1 MNLEDVR
8 ALHHQ
13 FYARIQRM
21 KAWPP
26 LPCGLRAAIVDGHE
40 SHATYR
46 RRCEGCLRR
55 VIHSAQGDRT
65 QYYHRH
71 VTIEL
76 LGHET
81 VVLLDGEAIRPGEGE
96 VQAAVRLLERV
107 LRRYPRAFD
116 VVLGDSLYA
125 DSNFFNY
132 LLENG
137 KHAMAVLKDENRDL
151 CKDAE
156 SLIRQMPPCL
166 VQRGRRE
173 CLQWDIEGFRTWR
186 QVRQPVRVVRSEE
199 TWTVRRQLDGR
210 REERHS
216 DWTWV
221 TTLPSRQASTKVVV
235 DLGHGRWKIENEG
248 FNELVNHQHADH
260 VYKHKPHA
268 MLVLCLLAMLCLNV
282 FVIFYRRNLKPPL
295 RARCNMLT
303 VARRITA
310 ELYSLIPGSAPRPP
324 P

>member
-1 MNLEDVR
+1 
-8 ALHHQ
+8 
-13 FYARIQRM
+13 
-21 KAWPP
+21 
-26 LPCGLRAAIVDGHE
+26 
-40 SHATYR
+40 
-46 RRCEGCLRR
+46 
-55 VIHSAQGDRT
+55 
-65 QYYHRH
+65 
-71 VTIEL
+71 
-76 LGHET
+76 
-81 VVLLDGEAIRPGEGE
+81 
-96 VQAAVRLLERV
+96 
-107 LRRYPRAFD
+107 

-132 LLENG
+132 LLDHG

-156 SLIRQMPPCL
+156 SLISQMPGCV

-173 CLQWDIEGFRTWR
+173 CLQWDIEGFRTWP

-221 TTLPSRQASTKVVV
+221 TTLGSREASTKVVV

-260 VYKHKPHA
+260 VYKHEPHA
-268 MLVLCLLAMLCLNV
+268 MLVFWLVAMLCLNV
-282 FVIFYRRNLKPPL
+282 FAIFYRRNLKPPV

-303 VARRITA
+303 IAGRITA
-310 ELYSLIPGSAPRPP
+310 ELYSLIPGGAPRPP